1 MIRRNRGGSVADTE
15 FVTQQEA
22 VVAHLFWVTGTIEEV
37 SVAVAG
43 RSVSGRMLPPDP
55 DRRAAI
61 FEPAPGQA
69 LPERALRKGKVVLV
83 KYASLQDEYQFKTQ
97 LMEVTP
103 AQWLM
108 AIPRDIRRTDRR
120 MTHRNNVAGNRR
132 YTIQLHKPDGTLRT
146 LLVNDLSP
154 AGIGIVFDPQLDRF
168 SEGQVI
174 KGELSIPGQDPLSVR
189 LEVLNVRTND
199 SVSTE
204 RIVGARFVGLG
215 FVGCEAIATG
225 LNRNAGG

>member
-22 VVAHLFWVTGTIEEV
+22 VVAHLFWVTGTIEVV

-103 AQWLM
+103 AQWLIGHP
-108 AIPRDIRRTDRR
+108 AR
-120 MTHRNNVAGNRR
+120 HSANRPSDDSPQQR
-132 YTIQLHKPDGTLRT
+132 GREPPLH
-146 LLVNDLSP
+146 
-154 AGIGIVFDPQLDRF
+154 
-168 SEGQVI
+168 
-174 KGELSIPGQDPLSVR
+174 
-189 LEVLNVRTND
+189 D
-199 SVSTE
+199 SVAQTRWDIEDLAGE
-204 RIVGARFVGLG
+204 RLVP
-215 FVGCEAIATG
+215 
-225 LNRNAGG
+225 GGDRDRL